1 MKGETGMNFDNLNKS
16 GNTNG
21 TVSSET
27 VPMGMELVTAEN
39 TKAIT
44 LQKASAN
51 QAEIIALS
59 DKLDI
64 MNSESLV
71 CFGKEVAEEISKCS
85 DAILNSVD
93 MEKIEGSGELMKTLT
108 NIMDK
113 FDVKE
118 LSEEKQGFF
127 AKLFGDAK
135 SQLDKLL
142 SKYNTM
148 GSEVEKIYIELRKYE
163 EEIKESNKKLGTMY
177 ETNMAFYQDLTK
189 YILAGE
195 LGCQQIDEYRKQI
208 EDQYIQT
215 NDPTLQVQLQTLD
228 MGKQML
234 EQRVQ
239 DLRIAE
245 NVALQ
250 TIPMIKAMEFS
261 NLNLARKINSAF
273 IITLPV
279 FKQNLARAVLLKRQK
294 IQADAMSA
302 LDEKTNEMLL
312 RNAENTMAQT
322 KLTAQLASGS
332 SIKMETLEASW
343 RTIMQ
348 GIDETRKIQE
358 DASRKRIEDAAKL
371 ESIKAEFNTKFLKT

>member
-1 MKGETGMNFDNLNKS
+1 MNFDNLTKPDMS
-16 GNTNG
+16 TP
-21 TVSSET
+21 TVTDSSTPTGLE
-27 VPMGMELVTAEN
+27 VVTAEN
-39 TKAIT
+39 TKAIV

-51 QAEIIALS
+51 QAEIVALS

-71 CFGKEVAEEISKCS
+71 SFGKEVAEEISKCS

-195 LGCQQIDEYRKQI
+195 LGCQQIDEYRKKI

-358 DASRKRIEDAAKL
+358 EASRKRIEDAAKL
-371 ESIKAEFNTKFLKT
+371 EGIKAEFNTKFLKR

>member
-1 MKGETGMNFDNLNKS
+1 M
-16 GNTNG
+16 
-21 TVSSET
+21 
-27 VPMGMELVTAEN
+27 
-39 TKAIT
+39 
-44 LQKASAN
+44 
-51 QAEIIALS
+51 
-59 DKLDI
+59 
-64 MNSESLV
+64 
-71 CFGKEVAEEISKCS
+71 
-85 DAILNSVD
+85 
-93 MEKIEGSGELMKTLT
+93 
-108 NIMDK
+108 
-113 FDVKE
+113 
-118 LSEEKQGFF
+118 
-127 AKLFGDAK
+127 
-135 SQLDKLL
+135 
-142 SKYNTM
+142 
-148 GSEVEKIYIELRKYE
+148 
-163 EEIKESNKKLGTMY
+163 
-177 ETNMAFYQDLTK
+177 TK

-195 LGCQQIDEYRKQI
+195 LGCQQIEEYRKKI

-215 NDPTLQVQLQTLD
+215 NDPALQVQLQTLD

-358 DASRKRIEDAAKL
+358 EASRKRIEDAAKL
-371 ESIKAEFNTKFLKT
+371 EGIKAEFNTKFLKG

>member
-1 MKGETGMNFDNLNKS
+1 MNFDNLTKQDV
-16 GNTNG
+16 NTS
-21 TVSSET
+21 TVADSSTPTGLE
-27 VPMGMELVTAEN
+27 VVTPEK
-39 TKAIT
+39 TKAIV

-51 QAEIIALS
+51 QAEIVALS

-71 CFGKEVAEEISKCS
+71 SFGKEVAEEISKCS

-195 LGCQQIDEYRKQI
+195 LGCQQIEEYRKKI

-215 NDPTLQVQLQTLD
+215 NDPALQVQLQTLD
-228 MGKQML
+228 MGKQIL

-358 DASRKRIEDAAKL
+358 EASRKRIEDAAKL
-371 ESIKAEFNTKFLKT
+371 EGIKAEFNTKFLKG

>member
-1 MKGETGMNFDNLNKS
+1 MNFDNLTKQDVS
-16 GNTNG
+16 TS
-21 TVSSET
+21 TVTDSSTPTGLE
-27 VPMGMELVTAEN
+27 VVTPEK
-39 TKAIT
+39 TKAIV

-51 QAEIIALS
+51 QAEIVALS

-71 CFGKEVAEEISKCS
+71 SFGKEVAEEISKCS

-177 ETNMAFYQDLTK
+177 ETNMTFYQDLTK

-195 LGCQQIDEYRKQI
+195 LGCQQIEEYRKKI

-215 NDPTLQVQLQTLD
+215 NDPALQVQLQTLD

-358 DASRKRIEDAAKL
+358 EASRKRIEDAAKL
-371 ESIKAEFNTKFLKT
+371 EGIKAEFNTKFLKG

>member
-1 MKGETGMNFDNLNKS
+1 MNFDNLTKQDVS
-16 GNTNG
+16 TS
-21 TVSSET
+21 TVTDSSTPTGLE
-27 VPMGMELVTAEN
+27 VVTPEK
-39 TKAIT
+39 TKAIV
-44 LQKASAN
+44 LQKVSAN
-51 QAEIIALS
+51 QAEIVALS

-71 CFGKEVAEEISKCS
+71 SFGKEVAEEISKCS

-195 LGCQQIDEYRKQI
+195 LGCQQIEEYRKKI

-215 NDPTLQVQLQTLD
+215 NDPALQVQLQTLD

-358 DASRKRIEDAAKL
+358 EASRKRIEDAAKL
-371 ESIKAEFNTKFLKT
+371 EGIKAEFNTKFLKG

>member
-1 MKGETGMNFDNLNKS
+1 
-16 GNTNG
+16 
-21 TVSSET
+21 
-27 VPMGMELVTAEN
+27 
-39 TKAIT
+39 
-44 LQKASAN
+44 
-51 QAEIIALS
+51 
-59 DKLDI
+59 
-64 MNSESLV
+64 
-71 CFGKEVAEEISKCS
+71 
-85 DAILNSVD
+85 
-93 MEKIEGSGELMKTLT
+93 
-108 NIMDK
+108 MDK

-195 LGCQQIDEYRKQI
+195 LGCQQIEEYRKKI

-215 NDPTLQVQLQTLD
+215 NDPALQVQLQTLD

-358 DASRKRIEDAAKL
+358 EASRKRIEDAAKL
-371 ESIKAEFNTKFLKT
+371 EGIKAEFNTKFLKG

>member
-1 MKGETGMNFDNLNKS
+1 MNFDNLTKPDVPTS
-16 GNTNG
+16 TVTN
-21 TVSSET
+21 SSTPTGLE
-27 VPMGMELVTAEN
+27 VVTAEN
-39 TKAIT
+39 TKAIV

-51 QAEIIALS
+51 HAEIVALS

-71 CFGKEVAEEISKCS
+71 SFGKEVAEEISKCS

-195 LGCQQIDEYRKQI
+195 LGCQQIDEYRKKI

-358 DASRKRIEDAAKL
+358 EASRKRIEDAAKL
-371 ESIKAEFNTKFLKT
+371 EGIKAEFNTKFLKG

>member
-1 MKGETGMNFDNLNKS
+1 MNFDNLTKPDVPTS
-16 GNTNG
+16 TVTN
-21 TVSSET
+21 SSTPTGLE
-27 VPMGMELVTAEN
+27 VVTAEN
-39 TKAIT
+39 TKAIV

-51 QAEIIALS
+51 QAEIVALS

-71 CFGKEVAEEISKCS
+71 SFGKEVAEEISKCS

-195 LGCQQIDEYRKQI
+195 LGCQQIDEYRKKI

-358 DASRKRIEDAAKL
+358 EASRKRIEDAAKL
-371 ESIKAEFNTKFLKT
+371 EGIKAEFNTKFLKG

>member
-1 MKGETGMNFDNLNKS
+1 MNFDNLTKQDVS
-16 GNTNG
+16 TS
-21 TVSSET
+21 TVTDSSTPTGLE
-27 VPMGMELVTAEN
+27 VVTPEK
-39 TKAIT
+39 TKAIV

-51 QAEIIALS
+51 QAEIVALS

-71 CFGKEVAEEISKCS
+71 SFGKEVAEEISKCS

-195 LGCQQIDEYRKQI
+195 LGCQQIEEYRKKI

-215 NDPTLQVQLQTLD
+215 NDPALQVQLQTLD

-358 DASRKRIEDAAKL
+358 EASRKRTEDAAKL
-371 ESIKAEFNTKFLKT
+371 EGIKAEFNTKFLKG

>member
-1 MKGETGMNFDNLNKS
+1 MNFDNLTKPDMS
-16 GNTNG
+16 TP
-21 TVSSET
+21 TVTDSSTPTGLE
-27 VPMGMELVTAEN
+27 VVTAEN
-39 TKAIT
+39 TKAIV

-51 QAEIIALS
+51 HAEIVALS

-71 CFGKEVAEEISKCS
+71 SFGKEVAEEISKCS

-195 LGCQQIDEYRKQI
+195 LGCQQIDEYRKKI

-358 DASRKRIEDAAKL
+358 EASRKRIEDAAKL
-371 ESIKAEFNTKFLKT
+371 EGIKAEFNTKFLKG

>member
-1 MKGETGMNFDNLNKS
+1 MNFDNLTKPDVPTS
-16 GNTNG
+16 TVTNSPTPTG
-21 TVSSET
+21 LEV
-27 VPMGMELVTAEN
+27 VTAEN
-39 TKAIT
+39 TKAIV

-51 QAEIIALS
+51 QAEIVALS

-71 CFGKEVAEEISKCS
+71 SFGKEVAEEISKCS

-195 LGCQQIDEYRKQI
+195 LGCQQIDEYRKKI

-358 DASRKRIEDAAKL
+358 EASRKRIEDAAKL
-371 ESIKAEFNTKFLKT
+371 EGIKAEFNTKFLKGE

>member
-1 MKGETGMNFDNLNKS
+1 MNFDNLTKQDVS
-16 GNTNG
+16 TS
-21 TVSSET
+21 TVTDSSTPTGLE
-27 VPMGMELVTAEN
+27 VVTPEK
-39 TKAIT
+39 TKAIV

-51 QAEIIALS
+51 QAEIVALS

-71 CFGKEVAEEISKCS
+71 SFGKEVAEEISKCS

-195 LGCQQIDEYRKQI
+195 LGCQQIEEYRKKI

-215 NDPTLQVQLQTLD
+215 NDPALQVQLQTLD
-228 MGKQML
+228 MSKQML

-332 SIKMETLEASW
+332 SIKMETLEVSW

-358 DASRKRIEDAAKL
+358 EASRKRIEDAAKL
-371 ESIKAEFNTKFLKT
+371 EGIKAEFNTKFLKG

>member
-1 MKGETGMNFDNLNKS
+1 MNFDNLTKQDVS
-16 GNTNG
+16 TS
-21 TVSSET
+21 TVTDSSTPTGLE
-27 VPMGMELVTAEN
+27 VVTPEK
-39 TKAIT
+39 TKAIV

-51 QAEIIALS
+51 QAEIVALS

-71 CFGKEVAEEISKCS
+71 SFGKEVAEEISKCS

-148 GSEVEKIYIELRKYE
+148 GFEVEKIYIELRKYE

-195 LGCQQIDEYRKQI
+195 LGCQQIEEYRKKI

-215 NDPTLQVQLQTLD
+215 NDPALQVQLQTLD

-322 KLTAQLASGS
+322 KLTSQLASGS

-358 DASRKRIEDAAKL
+358 EASRKRIEDAAKL
-371 ESIKAEFNTKFLKT
+371 EGIKAEFNTKFLKG

>member
-1 MKGETGMNFDNLNKS
+1 MNFDNLTKQDVS
-16 GNTNG
+16 TS
-21 TVSSET
+21 TVTDSSTPTGLE
-27 VPMGMELVTAEN
+27 VVTPEK
-39 TKAIT
+39 TKAIV

-51 QAEIIALS
+51 QAEIVALS

-71 CFGKEVAEEISKCS
+71 SFGKEVAEEISKCS

-177 ETNMAFYQDLTK
+177 ETNMTFYQDLTK

-195 LGCQQIDEYRKQI
+195 LGCQQIEEYRKKI

-215 NDPTLQVQLQTLD
+215 NDPALQVQLQTLD

-279 FKQNLARAVLLKRQK
+279 FKQNLTRAVLLKRQK

-358 DASRKRIEDAAKL
+358 EASRKRIEDAAKL
-371 ESIKAEFNTKFLKT
+371 EGIKAEFNTKFLKG

>member
-1 MKGETGMNFDNLNKS
+1 MNFDNLTKQDVS
-16 GNTNG
+16 TS
-21 TVSSET
+21 TVTDSSTPTGLE
-27 VPMGMELVTAEN
+27 VVTPEK
-39 TKAIT
+39 TKAIV

-51 QAEIIALS
+51 QAEIVALS

-71 CFGKEVAEEISKCS
+71 SFGKEVAEEISKCS

-195 LGCQQIDEYRKQI
+195 LGCQQIEEYRKKI

-215 NDPTLQVQLQTLD
+215 NDPALQVQLQTLD

-371 ESIKAEFNTKFLKT
+371 EGIKAEFNTKFLKG

>member
-1 MKGETGMNFDNLNKS
+1 MNFDNLTKQDVS
-16 GNTNG
+16 TS
-21 TVSSET
+21 TVTDSSTPTGLE
-27 VPMGMELVTAEN
+27 VVTPEK
-39 TKAIT
+39 TKAIV

-51 QAEIIALS
+51 QAEIVALS

-71 CFGKEVAEEISKCS
+71 SFGKEVAEEISKCS

-195 LGCQQIDEYRKQI
+195 LGCQQIEEYRKKI

-215 NDPTLQVQLQTLD
+215 NDPALQVQLQTLD

-322 KLTAQLASGS
+322 KLTSQLASGS

-358 DASRKRIEDAAKL
+358 EASRKRIEDAAKL
-371 ESIKAEFNTKFLKT
+371 EGIKAEFNTKFLKG

>member
-1 MKGETGMNFDNLNKS
+1 MNFDNLTKQDVS
-16 GNTNG
+16 TS
-21 TVSSET
+21 TVTDSSTPTGLE
-27 VPMGMELVTAEN
+27 VVTPEK
-39 TKAIT
+39 TKAIV

-51 QAEIIALS
+51 QAEIVALS

-71 CFGKEVAEEISKCS
+71 SFGKEVAEEISKCS

-195 LGCQQIDEYRKQI
+195 LGCQQIEEYRKKI

-215 NDPTLQVQLQTLD
+215 NDPALQVQLQTLD

-358 DASRKRIEDAAKL
+358 EASRKRIEDAAKL
-371 ESIKAEFNTKFLKT
+371 EGIKAEFNTKFLKG

>member
-1 MKGETGMNFDNLNKS
+1 MNFDNLTKQDMS
-16 GNTNG
+16 TP
-21 TVSSET
+21 TVTDSSTPTGLE
-27 VPMGMELVTAEN
+27 VVTPEK
-39 TKAIT
+39 TKAIV

-51 QAEIIALS
+51 QAEIVALS

-71 CFGKEVAEEISKCS
+71 SFGKEVAEEISKCS

-195 LGCQQIDEYRKQI
+195 LGCQQIEEYRKKI

-215 NDPTLQVQLQTLD
+215 NDPALQVQLQTLD

-358 DASRKRIEDAAKL
+358 EASRKRIEDAAKL
-371 ESIKAEFNTKFLKT
+371 EGIKAEFNTKFLKG

>member
-1 MKGETGMNFDNLNKS
+1 MNFDNLTKQDIS
-16 GNTNG
+16 TP
-21 TVSSET
+21 TVTDSSTPTGLE
-27 VPMGMELVTAEN
+27 VVTPEK
-39 TKAIT
+39 TKAIV

-51 QAEIIALS
+51 QAEIVALS

-71 CFGKEVAEEISKCS
+71 SFGKEVAEEISKCS

-195 LGCQQIDEYRKQI
+195 LGCQQIEEYRKKI

-215 NDPTLQVQLQTLD
+215 NDPALQVQLQTLD

-332 SIKMETLEASW
+332 SIKMETLEVSW

-358 DASRKRIEDAAKL
+358 EASRKRIEDAAKL
-371 ESIKAEFNTKFLKT
+371 EGIKAEFNTKFLKG

>member
-163 EEIKESNKKLGTMY
+163 EEIKESNKKL
-177 ETNMAFYQDLTK
+177 D
-189 YILAGE
+189 
-195 LGCQQIDEYRKQI
+195 
-208 EDQYIQT
+208 
-215 NDPTLQVQLQTLD
+215 
-228 MGKQML
+228 
-234 EQRVQ
+234 
-239 DLRIAE
+239 
-245 NVALQ
+245 
-250 TIPMIKAMEFS
+250 
-261 NLNLARKINSAF
+261 
-273 IITLPV
+273 
-279 FKQNLARAVLLKRQK
+279 
-294 IQADAMSA
+294 
-302 LDEKTNEMLL
+302 
-312 RNAENTMAQT
+312 
-322 KLTAQLASGS
+322 
-332 SIKMETLEASW
+332 
-343 RTIMQ
+343 
-348 GIDETRKIQE
+348 
-358 DASRKRIEDAAKL
+358 
-371 ESIKAEFNTKFLKT
+371 

>member
-1 MKGETGMNFDNLNKS
+1 MNFDNLTKQDMS
-16 GNTNG
+16 TP
-21 TVSSET
+21 TVTDSSTPTGLE
-27 VPMGMELVTAEN
+27 VVTAEN
-39 TKAIT
+39 TKAIV

-51 QAEIIALS
+51 QAEIVALS

-71 CFGKEVAEEISKCS
+71 SFGKEVAEEISKCS

-195 LGCQQIDEYRKQI
+195 LGCQQIEEYRKKI

-215 NDPTLQVQLQTLD
+215 NDPALQVQLQTLD

-312 RNAENTMAQT
+312 RNAENTMTQT

-358 DASRKRIEDAAKL
+358 EASRKRIEDAAKL
-371 ESIKAEFNTKFLKT
+371 EGIKAEFNTKFLKG

>member
-1 MKGETGMNFDNLNKS
+1 MNFDKMGEQNTLMEMPGTNQQTQIEPFNLQN
-16 GNTNG
+16 
-21 TVSSET
+21 TVS
-27 VPMGMELVTAEN
+27 LVKQE
-39 TKAIT
+39 
-44 LQKASAN
+44 ASKDM
-51 QAEIIALS
+51 AEISRLS

-64 MNSESLV
+64 TSPESLV
-71 CFGKEVAEEISKCS
+71 TFGKEAAEEISKCS
-85 DAILNSVD
+85 DSILNSVD
-93 MEKIEGSGELMKTLT
+93 LDKINGSGALMTTLA

-113 FDVKE
+113 FDAKE
-118 LSEEKQGFF
+118 LTEEKQGFF

-135 SQLDKLL
+135 SQLERLL
-142 SKYNTM
+142 NKYNTM
-148 GSEVEKIYIELRKYE
+148 GGEVEKIYIELRKYE
-163 EEIKESNKKLGTMY
+163 EDIKDSNNKLHTMFD
-177 ETNMAFYQDLTK
+177 TNMAYYQELTK

-195 LGCQQIDEYRKQI
+195 MGCQQIDEYRKKI
-208 EDQYIQT
+208 EDQYVQT
-215 NDPTLQVQLQTLD
+215 NDPSLQVQLQTLD

-273 IITLPV
+273 IITLPI

-312 RNAENTMAQT
+312 RNAQNTMEQT

-332 SIKMETLEASW
+332 SIKMETLESTW
-343 RTIMQ
+343 QTIMN
-348 GIDETRKIQE
+348 GIEETKRIQDEASRQRKE
-358 DASRKRIEDAAKL
+358 DAIKL
-371 ESIKAEFNTKFLKT
+371 ENIKAEFNSKFLKA

>member
-1 MKGETGMNFDNLNKS
+1 MNFDNLTKPDVPTS
-16 GNTNG
+16 TVTN
-21 TVSSET
+21 SSTPTGLE
-27 VPMGMELVTAEN
+27 VVTAEN
-39 TKAIT
+39 TKAIV

-51 QAEIIALS
+51 QAEIVALS

-71 CFGKEVAEEISKCS
+71 SFGKEVAEEISKCS

-195 LGCQQIDEYRKQI
+195 LGCQQIEEYRKKI

-215 NDPTLQVQLQTLD
+215 NDPALQVQLQTLD

-358 DASRKRIEDAAKL
+358 EASRKRIEDAAKL
-371 ESIKAEFNTKFLKT
+371 EGIKAEFNTKFLKG

>member
-1 MKGETGMNFDNLNKS
+1 MNFDNLTKQDVS
-16 GNTNG
+16 TS
-21 TVSSET
+21 TVTDSSTPTGLE
-27 VPMGMELVTAEN
+27 VVTPEK
-39 TKAIT
+39 TKAIV

-51 QAEIIALS
+51 QAEIVALS

-71 CFGKEVAEEISKCS
+71 SFGKEVAEEISKCS

-195 LGCQQIDEYRKQI
+195 LGCQQIEEYRKKI

-215 NDPTLQVQLQTLD
+215 NDPALQVQLQTLD

-294 IQADAMSA
+294 IQADAMST

-358 DASRKRIEDAAKL
+358 EASRKRIEDAAKL
-371 ESIKAEFNTKFLKT
+371 EGIKAEFNTKFLKG

>member
-1 MKGETGMNFDNLNKS
+1 MNFDNLTKQDV
-16 GNTNG
+16 NTS
-21 TVSSET
+21 TVTDSSTPTGLE
-27 VPMGMELVTAEN
+27 VVTPEK
-39 TKAIT
+39 TKAIV

-51 QAEIIALS
+51 QAEIVALS

-71 CFGKEVAEEISKCS
+71 SFGKEVAEEISKCS

-195 LGCQQIDEYRKQI
+195 LGCQQIEEYRKKI

-215 NDPTLQVQLQTLD
+215 NDPALQVQLQTLD

-358 DASRKRIEDAAKL
+358 EASRKRIEDAAKL
-371 ESIKAEFNTKFLKT
+371 EGIKAEFNTKFLKG